1 MPTHHSLLKLSKGQ
15 TFLSALVLLHASHGT
30 MPCRILSSPS
40 SPLVFLLLFISINGH
55 PANSPPTSF
64 CPNSTTCG
72 GQLITYPF
80 WVQNP
85 QYHCDYEGF
94 MLICKDDQ
102 TLILSLGS
110 HEYNVAS
117 IDYPNQTI
125 SLVDTD
131 VVDAGFCPMPRHNLT
146 FEDKSFLDYTSSDIN
161 LTFFLN
167 CSFGKDLSKNQIT
180 CFPGSDGNSSYIF
193 TDDDLPTAEEYGLA
207 QRCQGIV
214 VVPMLYDQ
222 EIIGAYW
229 DHLVGRLLMR
239 GFQLH
244 WPDETCEGCKRSG
257 RRCGY
262 NQTTS
267 TSWAFGCFCSDGMR
281 DHNCGT
287 LSSNKSFSGP
297 LSSNRTLSFLLLPSI
312 LSRFLS
318 DGFGKV

>member
-1 MPTHHSLLKLSKGQ
+1 
-15 TFLSALVLLHASHGT
+15 

-287 LSSNKSFSGP
+287 HKLKKRKIMIGNQHTSPKP
-297 LSSNRTLSFLLLPSI
+297 TI
-312 LSRFLS
+312 
-318 DGFGKV
+318 